1 MSRFAARCLL
11 PFLLLL
17 AGWSSPMAW
26 AELSRSVG
34 VLAEGTKWQ
43 TPYYVID
50 SGEAGPTVM
59 VTGGFH
65 GNEPAGAAAAE
76 QIRHWPIVKGKL
88 IVVPRANVPGL
99 EADTRYLPDRPRDER
114 DLNRNFP
121 GDDDES
127 ADATRGKIAGEI
139 WRLTRKT
146 KPDWVLD
153 LHEGYEF
160 NVSHKPPPGKKKSVG
175 SSVIYFQGE
184 AMDAL
189 VARMLAAANTTVT
202 DDDRRFVPLKRGP
215 INTSFA
221 RATVKRLG
229 ARGMILETTHRDQ
242 PLSLR
247 TRQHRLM
254 VNVVLRHAGLID
266 RDCVN
271 VLTPARDAERANA
284 GGDGDA
290 SKAQVHRRIHVALY
304 DAAGTG
310 RKANITRVLGGAKRF
325 TLRRVGPDDVRPAV
339 LKQFDV
345 VVFPGGSGSKQ
356 AAAIG
361 DAGREAVRD
370 FVKQGGG
377 YVGICAGAYLCSA
390 HYSWSLDLIDTSVF
404 TGMREIE
411 GVGRKAMWYRGKAT
425 DVKMQLS
432 DAGKR
437 LFAGVPEHV
446 EVRYQNGPIVSPKRS
461 PRLDDYT
468 VLAWFRS
475 EQVLYPP
482 QKGTMIDTP
491 AIVSGAF
498 GRGRV
503 VSISPHPESTKGLE
517 AIVVNSVRWVAKRM
531 GEGDETESTVRD
543 EASPKREEALQS
555 VN

>member
-1 MSRFAARCLL
+1 MSRFAARLIL
-11 PFLLLL
+11 PLLLLL
-17 AGWSSPMAW
+17 AGWLSPIAS
-26 AELSRSVG
+26 AEVSRSEG
-34 VLAEGTKWQ
+34 VLAEGTRWQ
-43 TPYYVID
+43 TRYYVID
-50 SGEAGPTVM
+50 SGEAGATVM
-59 VTGGFH
+59 VTGGLH

-76 QIRHWPIVKGKL
+76 QIRHWPIVKGRL

-99 EADTRYLPDRPRDER
+99 EADTRYLPEQPRDER

-127 ADATRGKIAGEI
+127 ADATRGRIAGEI

-146 KPDWVLD
+146 KPGWVLD

-160 NVSHKPPPGKKKSVG
+160 NVSHKPPAGKKKSVG
-175 SSVIYFQGE
+175 SSVIYFQSE
-184 AMDAL
+184 AMDKL

-229 ARGMILETTHRDQ
+229 ARGMILETTYRDQ

-254 VNVVLRHAGLID
+254 VNVVLRHAGVID
-266 RDCVN
+266 RDCVD
-271 VLTPARDAERANA
+271 VLTPARQRATDQT
-284 GGDGDA
+284 GDDGEA
-290 SKAQVHRRIHVALY
+290 TKEQEHRRIHVAHY
-304 DAAGTG
+304 DAGGTG
-310 RKANITRVLGGAKRF
+310 RKANITRVLGEASNV
-325 TLRRVGPDDVRPAV
+325 TLRHVGPADIRPAV

-345 VVFPGGSGSKQ
+345 IVFPGGSGSKQ

-361 DAGREAVRD
+361 DAGREAVRE
-370 FVKQGGG
+370 FVKHGGG

-390 HYSWSLDLIDTSVF
+390 HYEWSLDLIDTSVF

-411 GVGRKAMWYRGKAT
+411 GVGRKAMWYRGGAT
-425 DVKMQLS
+425 DVEMQLS

-446 EVRYQNGPIVSPKRS
+446 EVRYQNGPIVSPKGN

-475 EQVLYPP
+475 ENGLYPP

-503 VSISPHPESTKGLE
+503 MSISPHPESTRGLE
-517 AIVVNSVRWVAKRM
+517 AIVVNSVRWVAKRRAK
-531 GEGDETESTVRD
+531 GVEQSGNAD
-543 EASPKREEALQS
+543 KALQLAPRCGQTQP
-555 VN
+555 